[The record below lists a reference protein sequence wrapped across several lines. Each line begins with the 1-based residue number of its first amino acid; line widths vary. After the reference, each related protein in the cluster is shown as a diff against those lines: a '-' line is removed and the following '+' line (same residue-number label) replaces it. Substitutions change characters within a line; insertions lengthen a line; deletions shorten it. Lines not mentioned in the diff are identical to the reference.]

1 MGEVAAGGAPDATFG
16 SLGERGFV
24 ARLRGRLPSRPDV
37 VLGAGDD
44 CALVAPPGP
53 GEELVLKADPLVEG
67 RPFLPGSDPRKI
79 GRKALARVLSDFAAM
94 GAVPRWA
101 LACFAAPPGTP
112 VAVAD
117 GVLAGF
123 CGMAEENGVA
133 VVGGDTSRG
142 DALSLHV
149 FCAGAVPRGSAMR
162 RDGVR
167 PGDLLFATGALGGS
181 FSSGRHFDFEPRL
194 REGAWLRERGV
205 KAAIDVSDGLSTEL
219 WHLARASGV
228 RIALR
233 AESVPLSAAA
243 RLAPDPLA
251 AALGDGEDFEL
262 VFAVPPS
269 DASFGL
275 DFRAAFP
282 DTPCSCIGEA
292 SAPDGAGSVF
302 LVRPGF
308 PELPLRETGYDH
320 FMRTDRPDLEMATA
334 EPVKPRP

>member
-1 MGEVAAGGAPDATFG
+1 MGEVARGAPADTFG

-37 VLGAGDD
+37 ALGAGDD

-67 RPFLPGSDPRKI
+67 RHFLPGADPRKI

-94 GAVPRWA
+94 GAEPRWA
-101 LACFAAPPGTP
+101 LADFAAPPETP
-112 VAVAD
+112 VSVAD

-123 CGMAEENGVA
+123 CGIAAERGVA

-149 FCAGAVPRGSAMR
+149 FCAGAVPRGAAMR
-162 RDGVR
+162 RDAVR
-167 PGDLLFATGALGGS
+167 PGDLLFVTGALGGS
-181 FSSGRHFDFEPRL
+181 FPSGRHFDFEPRL
-194 REGAWLRERGV
+194 REGAWLRKRGV
-205 KAAIDVSDGLSTEL
+205 RAAIDVSDGLSTEL

-262 VFAVPPS
+262 LFSVPPS
-269 DASFGL
+269 DASFAR

-282 DTPCSCIGEA
+282 DTPCTCVGEA
-292 SAPDGAGSVF
+292 TAPEGSGAVVV
-302 LVRPGF
+302 VRPGF
-308 PELPLRETGYDH
+308 PVLPLRETGYDH
-320 FMRTDRPDLEMATA
+320 FSTGISAGRRCALRSPTR
-334 EPVKPRP
+334 RR